1 MSYEIDEFKSDTPRV
16 WIGFVTF
23 SADEDC
29 DDEDINQVA
38 GGGTSVLVWTDNADD
53 YCEQVEQFCGE
64 MRWMVTGIS
73 SVRTFDATVWE
84 GHEDET
90 KMRELA
96 LEVEESHEL
105 QFSTLNLFEN
115 EDSDLEV
122 LEQAITDIGYWN
134 WWAEYLPDCV
144 QVEFAGVQ
152 LWSEEPQEGQ
162 PQRGTLA
169 LRFVQPISF
178 SFLTRNKAI
187 DDLPH
192 NWPDLMQDDNLED
205 LPNIRYEGELHFNE
219 RDFVQRVLDAANRI
233 DVRFGVHPKSEEF
246 FDAPVIL
253 AFWAVDIGCAVASQ
267 ELTIVNPSGEI
278 ALENIPELHRKWWEY
293 WSEYWEVRGTD
304 KAFPEDYACETTI
317 PTELHEDNEDEVR
330 S

>member
-1 MSYEIDEFKSDTPRV
+1 MSYEIDEFKSETPRV
-16 WIGFVTF
+16 WIGSVEV
-23 SADEDC
+23 AAAPDC
-29 DDEDINQVA
+29 EDDELKEVA
-38 GGGTSVLVWTDNADD
+38 GGFTQVLLWTDSADD
-53 YCEQVEQFCGE
+53 FFEQVEAACE
-64 MRWMVTGIS
+64 ERECLVRGIS
-73 SVRTFDATVWE
+73 SVRVFDATE
-84 GHEDET
+84 FKNHENIEELQELAQQVE
-90 KMRELA
+90 KSRELA
-96 LEVEESHEL
+96 
-105 QFSTLNLFEN
+105 FDTLYLFES
-115 EDSDLEV
+115 EDGDWVV
-122 LEQAITDIGYWN
+122 LEQAITDIGYWS
-134 WWAEYLPDCV
+134 WWTEYLPKGV

-253 AFWAVDIGCAVASQ
+253 AFWAGDIGCAVAAQ
-267 ELTIVNPSGEI
+267 EMTIVNPSGEVS
-278 ALENIPELHRKWWEY
+278 LEDIPELHQKWWKY
-293 WSEYWEVRGTD
+293 WNDYWEVRGTD

-317 PTELHEDNEDEVR
+317 PAELHEDNEEEVR